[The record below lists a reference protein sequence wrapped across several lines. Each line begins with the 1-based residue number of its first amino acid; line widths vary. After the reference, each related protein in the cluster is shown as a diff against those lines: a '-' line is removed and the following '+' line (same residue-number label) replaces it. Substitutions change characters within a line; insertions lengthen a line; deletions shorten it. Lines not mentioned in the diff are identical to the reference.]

1 MFVIAWMNPKGMTLS
16 EKTFS
21 KGYIMYVSIYMSF
34 SERQNCGDEEQTRSH
49 QGLEGQ
55 RGCDY
60 KKRMRKFWVMD
71 CCVLGSGYMNIWKC

>member
-1 MFVIAWMNPKGMTLS
+1 MHKIEYYSAVKMKKQLMFVIAWMNPKGMTLS

-34 SERQNCGDEEQTRSH
+34 SERQNCGDEEQIRSH

-60 KKRMRKFWVMD
+60 KKRMRKF
-71 CCVLGSGYMNIWKC
+71 

>member
-1 MFVIAWMNPKGMTLS
+1 MHKIDYYSAIQMNKWLVFVIAWMNPKGMTLS

-21 KGYIMYVSIYMSF
+21 KCYIMCVSIYMSF
-34 SERQNCGDEEQTRSH
+34 SERQNCGDEEQIRSC

-60 KKRMRKFWVMD
+60 KKRMRIF
-71 CCVLGSGYMNIWKC
+71 